1 MNVSNLTGLL
11 CFVALLTGFA
21 HGMPA
26 LAHAI
31 VVDASP
37 ADRAVLTRVPA
48 EIVLRFNA
56 KLEKKLT
63 HVKLDRADGSTQ
75 TLKDIAQEPAIIRAT
90 LPSDLQNGPYTLHYK
105 VLATDGHATQ
115 GVLRFTLQGL
125 R

>member
-1 MNVSNLTGLL
+1 MNSPILTRLL
-11 CFVALLTGFA
+11 CFVALLAGLC
-21 HGMPA
+21 HGA
-26 LAHAI
+26 STLAHAI

-37 ADRAVLTRVPA
+37 PDRSVLTRVPA
-48 EIVLRFNA
+48 EVVLRFNA

-75 TLKDIAQEPAIIRAT
+75 TLKDIAQEPAIIRAI
-90 LPSDLQNGPYTLHYK
+90 LPPDLHDGAYTLHYK

>member
-1 MNVSNLTGLL
+1 MNAAILTRLPCL
-11 CFVALLTGFA
+11 VALLAGLG
-21 HGMPA
+21 HGTSA
-26 LAHAI
+26 FAHAI
-31 VVDASP
+31 VVDATP
-37 ADRAVLTRVPA
+37 ADRSVLTRVPA

-75 TLKDIAQEPAIIRAT
+75 TLADTAPEPAIIRAT
-90 LPSDLQNGPYTLHYK
+90 LPPDLQNGGYTLHYK

-125 R
+125 P

>member
-1 MNVSNLTGLL
+1 MNTAILTRLL
-11 CFVALLTGFA
+11 CFVALLAGVG

-31 VVDASP
+31 VVTASP
-37 ADRAVLTRVPA
+37 ADRSVLTRVPA
-48 EIVLRFNA
+48 EVVLNFNA

-75 TLKDIAQEPAIIRAT
+75 TLRDIAKEPAIIRAS
-90 LPSDLQNGPYTLHYK
+90 LPPDLQAGSYTLHYK

-125 R
+125 P

>member
-1 MNVSNLTGLL
+1 MNAPILTRLPCL
-11 CFVALLTGFA
+11 VALLA
-21 HGMPA
+21 ALCHGTSA
-26 LAHAI
+26 FAHAI
-31 VVDASP
+31 VVEASP
-37 ADRAVLTRVPA
+37 PDRSLLTRVPA

-56 KLEKKLT
+56 KLEKQLT

-75 TLKDIAQEPAIIRAT
+75 TLTDIAPEPAIIRAT
-90 LPSDLQNGPYTLHYK
+90 LPIDLVDGAYTLHYK

>member
-1 MNVSNLTGLL
+1 MNATILTRLL
-11 CFVALLTGFA
+11 CFVALLTGLG
-21 HGMPA
+21 HGIPA

-31 VVDASP
+31 VVEASP
-37 ADRAVLTRVPA
+37 ADRSVLTRVPA
-48 EIVLRFNA
+48 EVVLRFNA

-75 TLKDIAQEPAIIRAT
+75 TLNDIAQEPAIIRAT
-90 LPSDLQNGPYTLHYK
+90 LPPDLKDGAYTLHYK

-115 GVLRFTLQGL
+115 GVLRFTLQGQ